1 MQPSKEAAMMLDDVY
16 GSDFDR
22 FPLEQEAAD
31 WGEEDLGLVWDEAE
45 VERIAGQLGAGRP
58 VLA

>member
-1 MQPSKEAAMMLDDVY
+1 MMLDDVY

-31 WGEEDLGLVWDEAE
+31 RDEDDLGLVWDEAE
-45 VERIAGQLGAGRP
+45 VERIADRLGAARP
-58 VLA
+58 LPA

>member
-1 MQPSKEAAMMLDDVY
+1 MTLDDVY

-31 WGEEDLGLVWDEAE
+31 WDENDLGLVWDETE
-45 VERIAGQLGAGRP
+45 VLRIARQFGSDRFDLH
-58 VLA
+58 